1 MCFLFILTM
10 KTICFNYRN
19 TLFQRQKQ
27 FVSKIETPMKLSRL
41 SIGDDF

>member
-1 MCFLFILTM
+1 M

-27 FVSKIETPMKLSRL
+27 NVSKLETPMKLSHL

>member
-1 MCFLFILTM
+1 MCFLFILDM
-10 KTICFNYRN
+10 KTICFDYGN

-41 SIGDDF
+41 SLVDDF